1 MEQKVLRVSTL
12 VIVGAL
18 VLRLLSAGNLGQALQ
33 FTLSPEAASW
43 MIFFQT
49 GRLVRPGNISFTDV
63 PQPTVPDMP
72 TGITPVP
79 TQPTVPNTSTE
90 TTPVPTQ
97 PGKPFIPT
105 FSADAAAAIQIK
117 SSFSYTADLPTL
129 LTQPLQW
136 ELTRYAPTV
145 LILHAH
151 ATESFTGGGYSESS
165 PYHTLDTGHN
175 MVSIGKYVAEAL
187 EDAGISV
194 IHDTTLHDS
203 PSYDLSYTNSR
214 ESVEKYLKKYPSI
227 RLVLD
232 LHRDSYEDAAGNQ
245 AAHTVFSHGQAIA
258 PLMFVV
264 GTNYGGL
271 THPNWQEN
279 LSLALK
285 LQTQLESLC
294 PGICRNLNLRS
305 QRFNQDLSAG
315 SLLVE
320 VGASGNTYAEALGA
334 ARMLVNA
341 ILSLAHGANY
351 I

>member
-18 VLRLLSAGNLGQALQ
+18 VLRLLSAGSLGQALH

-49 GRLVRPGNISFTDV
+49 GRLVRPGNIAFTDN
-63 PQPTVPDMP
+63 PPATLP
-72 TGITPVP
+72 
-79 TQPTVPNTSTE
+79 
-90 TTPVPTQ
+90 TTPAPTTPLPTEPPQ
-97 PGKPFIPT
+97 ISVPT
-105 FSADAAAAIQIK
+105 FSPEDAVAIQIK
-117 SSFSYTADLPTL
+117 SSFSYTADLPAL
-129 LTQPLQW
+129 LTQPLSW
-136 ELTRYAPTV
+136 DLTGAAPTV
-145 LILHAH
+145 LIVHSH
-151 ATESFTGGGYSESS
+151 ATESFTGGGYKESS
-165 PYHTLDTGHN
+165 PYHTLDTDHN
-175 MVSIGKYVAEAL
+175 MISVGAYVARLLEAG
-187 EDAGISV
+187 GISV
-194 IHDTTLHDS
+194 LHDTTLHDS

-214 ESVEKYLKKYPSI
+214 KKVQEYLKKYPSI

-232 LHRDSYEDAAGNQ
+232 LHRDSYEDAQGNQ
-245 AAHTVFSHGQAIA
+245 AAHTVFSEGAALA

-271 THPNWQEN
+271 THPKWQEN

-285 LQTQLESLC
+285 LQTQLEDLC

-320 VGASGNTYAEALGA
+320 VGASGNTYQEAIGA
-334 ARMLVNA
+334 AQMLAKAV
-341 ILSLAHGANY
+341 LTLAHGSK
-351 I
+351 